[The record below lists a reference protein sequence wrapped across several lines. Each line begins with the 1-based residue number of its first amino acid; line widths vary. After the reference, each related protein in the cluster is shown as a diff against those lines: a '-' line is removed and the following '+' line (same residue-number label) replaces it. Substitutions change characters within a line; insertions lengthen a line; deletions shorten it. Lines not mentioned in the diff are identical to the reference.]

1 MMKLGTVV
9 PCLFIILPSAL
20 KIYISKEKGWKLKV
34 RKFWWLTP
42 TFVEAT
48 REKLVR
54 RLFVPVMSWSSR
66 KKWKFIFSNVYSVP
80 RKWIRIEKKIHTKA
94 IAYVFRGG
102 GSFGSCSSW
111 EANDLPGGRQGFPGR
126 PGSRGKLYRLTIK
139 WT

>member
-80 RKWIRIEKKIHTKA
+80 RKFLQRLYFISMYRVLNKLSENIYFSKSKALLHIIVIRNRKIACKVVWIK
-94 IAYVFRGG
+94 YF
-102 GSFGSCSSW
+102 
-111 EANDLPGGRQGFPGR
+111 
-126 PGSRGKLYRLTIK
+126 
-139 WT
+139 